1 MSNILS
7 ENDSRRDIALNYL
20 TLAARDLIA
29 ARGDIGEAV
38 NAMRVLKHYIGL
50 AEKYGCTD
58 REMRF
63 ALGFSADKWEGV
75 K

>member
-1 MSNILS
+1 MNILS
-7 ENDSRRDIALNYL
+7 ENDTRRDIALHYL

-29 ARGDIGEAV
+29 AQGDIAQAV

-63 ALGFSADKWEGV
+63 ALGFSEQKWNGV
-75 K
+75 R

>member
-1 MSNILS
+1 MNILS
-7 ENDSRRDIALNYL
+7 ENDTRRDIALNYL

-29 ARGDIGEAV
+29 AQGDIAQAV

-50 AEKYGCTD
+50 AENYGCTD

-63 ALGFSADKWEGV
+63 ALGFSEQKWNGV
-75 K
+75 R